1 MIITAA
7 ITSLFASWPGNGF
20 ANVPRRIDTQEGSDM
35 KPLLHVQMDLFASPA
50 RPPGLISSERQK
62 AITLLRA
69 LLMEA
74 DVPASRGD
82 GELGNE

>member
-1 MIITAA
+1 
-7 ITSLFASWPGNGF
+7 
-20 ANVPRRIDTQEGSDM
+20 M

-62 AITLLRA
+62 AITSLRA
-69 LLMEA
+69 LLMEAAINQA